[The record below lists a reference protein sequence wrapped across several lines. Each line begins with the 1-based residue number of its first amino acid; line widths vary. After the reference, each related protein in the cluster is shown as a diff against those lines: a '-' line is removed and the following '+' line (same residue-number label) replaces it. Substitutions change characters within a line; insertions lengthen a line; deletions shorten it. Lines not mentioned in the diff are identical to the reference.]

1 MSRHLTQAIPPCGG
15 VFKASPEDFEVEELP
30 AYLPSG
36 AGEHL
41 FLWVEKRGLT
51 TVDLGRTLARH
62 CGAKEDVVSWAG
74 LKDKQAVT
82 RQWLCLPAKYEGEVA
97 SFSHPEARVLEAK
110 RHSNKL
116 KSGHLKGNRFRVRL
130 NDVTDAGAAK
140 ASFELLTQRGLP
152 NYYGE
157 QRFGASGRN
166 AELGRKVL
174 VDNLGCKPFEKKM
187 FLSALQSSLFNA
199 LLDDRLAADTF
210 DKALLGDVLKKHAT
224 GGEFVC
230 AEPSV
235 DQPRVAAFEV
245 SPAGPMFGPEM
256 TASKD
261 DVLAKESALLTK
273 HRLDWECWKNGGK
286 LTLGARRHYRVQLQ
300 DAAFSSPTK
309 DSVELTFALPAGSYA
324 SVVVDELLKA

>member
-1 MSRHLTQAIPPCGG
+1 MTQRLSAGVPACGG
-15 VFKASPEDFEVEELP
+15 TFKETPEDFEVEELP

-51 TVDLGRTLARH
+51 TADLGRTLARH

-74 LKDKQAVT
+74 LKDKQALT
-82 RQWLCLPAKYEGEVA
+82 RQWLCLPAKFEAEV
-97 SFSHPEARVLEAK
+97 STFSHPEARVLEAK

-116 KSGHLKGNRFRVRL
+116 KTGHLKGNRFKVRL
-130 NDVTDAGAAK
+130 NGVTDTGAAK
-140 ASFELLTQRGLP
+140 AAFDVLTQRGLP

-157 QRFGASGRN
+157 QRFGVAGRN

-174 VDNLGCKPFEKKM
+174 IDHLRCSPFEKKM

-199 LLDDRLAADTF
+199 LLEERLASETF
-210 DKALLGDVLKKHAT
+210 DQALLGDVLKKHAT

-230 AEPSV
+230 TEPTV
-235 DQPRVAAFEV
+235 DQPRVTAFEV

-256 TASKD
+256 TASAD
-261 DVLAKESALLTK
+261 SVHAAEATVLMKN
-273 HRLDWECWKNGGK
+273 RLDFDCWKNGGK
-286 LTLGARRHYRVQLQ
+286 LTLGARRHYRVLLQ
-300 DAAFSSPTK
+300 DPAFSIASPSTVQL
-309 DSVELTFALPAGSYA
+309 SFALPAGSYA
-324 SVVVDELLKA
+324 SVVVDELLKP